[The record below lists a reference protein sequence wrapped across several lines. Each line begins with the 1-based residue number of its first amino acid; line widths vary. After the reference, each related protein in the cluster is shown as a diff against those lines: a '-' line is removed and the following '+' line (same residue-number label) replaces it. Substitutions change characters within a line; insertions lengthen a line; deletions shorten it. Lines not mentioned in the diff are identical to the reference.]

1 MNIEAL
7 NKELTEKAQQGAVK
21 PSDFKQKSIPT
32 PPPLP
37 EEKKSKKSSENGS
50 KKYATTSAIVN
61 YRVENIEDAIKDL
74 DKDLAIFGSKV
85 FERLEKVEKDLKTP
99 LWKAILHAIQILAG
113 VISAIAAVYCAYKAW
128 K

>member
-7 NKELTEKAQQGAVK
+7 HKELTEKAQQGAVK

-50 KKYATTSAIVN
+50 KKYSTTSAIVN
-61 YRVENIEDAIKDL
+61 YRVENIEAAIRDL
-74 DKDLAIFGSKV
+74 DKDLAIFGNKV
-85 FERLEKVEKDLKTP
+85 FEQLEKVEKQTQTSLGEKLASILSLVLK
-99 LWKAILHAIQILAG
+99 I
-113 VISAIAAVYCAYKAW
+113 IAATASAYCA
-128 K
+128 